1 MQVGDADEVVV
12 LKGIEYFLA
21 DVAVQNLKQVVD
33 VFVLIRHLKCVHE
46 RCELSGCTGG
56 YAGEIQT
63 AELALLDS
71 GALVASSPAKWH
83 SIVMRPSVF
92 SFTESAK
99 RWQACEVMC
108 SALWLF
114 ARRSTMVSPD
124 AAVLL
129 SAAALLSVAALPPPQ
144 AHRLSAVAKLKNR
157 CNCSFHTLF
166 PPNFLVCERILFSV
180 PVISSYRSFS
190 C

>member
-21 DVAVQNLKQVVD
+21 DVAIQNLKQVVD

-71 GALVASSPAKWH
+71 GALVAELAG
-83 SIVMRPSVF
+83 
-92 SFTESAK
+92 
-99 RWQACEVMC
+99 EV
-108 SALWLF
+108 ALDG
-114 ARRSTMVSPD
+114 D
-124 AAVLL
+124 AAVGLFL
-129 SAAALLSVAALPPPQ
+129 YRVSETLAGLRSDVLCVMAVCQAEHHGVARCRRAVVSRCIAVRCCAAAAAGTQ
-144 AHRLSAVAKLKNR
+144 AERSCKAQNR

-166 PPNFLVCERILFSV
+166 PPK
-180 PVISSYRSFS
+180 FS
-190 C
+190 CANGFCSPFL